1 MNYAQTAQN
10 LAAQGRYGDTTLVHM
25 TPQEVGG
32 LQALARSHGTSLTT
46 NPNTGLP
53 EAFNLRGLLPALA
66 GAGLA
71 IATGG
76 TSLALT
82 PLQIG
87 MITGGLGTLATGDIK
102 KGLMIGLG
110 AAGGA
115 GLAGSA
121 GLTGASATGT
131 GAAGA
136 GGVTPPSA
144 GTAFSGV
151 PTSNLPAT
159 ISSAEG
165 AAMNFGGPEFA
176 TAPTPVNYGLTGGPG
191 TGGAG
196 FSATKGLAGTPSGYS
211 LAGSGTSGVT
221 PSATAMMPKATPST
235 MDFLASNK
243 SNISMAAAPVIS
255 AGLEPPGVKP
265 LEPAT
270 YRPYDLTI
278 ENVSGQDP
286 YAPGSTR
293 EREQLRYAF
302 TPRPVT
308 TDPNQAVFAADGGF
322 MGRGD
327 DNEPVEMMAGGL
339 AAFKQGQYL
348 QGGGDGMSDSI
359 PAVIANRQPAR
370 LADGEFIVP
379 ADVVSGLGNGS
390 SNAGAKQLYGMMDRV
405 RQGRTGKKKQ
415 APEIKPT
422 KYMPA

>member
-1 MNYAQTAQN
+1 MNYAAQN
-10 LAAQGRYGDTTLVHM
+10 LASQGRYGDSTLVHM

-32 LQALARSHGTSLTT
+32 LQALARSHGTTLTT

-71 IATGG
+71 MATGG
-76 TSLALT
+76 TSLALS

-87 MITGGLGTLATGDIK
+87 LLTGGLGAAATGDIK

-121 GLTGASATGT
+121 GLTSAAGS

-136 GGVTPPSA
+136 SGTGITAAAPPPIEA
-144 GTAFSGV
+144 GTAF
-151 PTSNLPAT
+151 
-159 ISSAEG
+159 
-165 AAMNFGGPEFA
+165 
-176 TAPTPVNYGLTGGPG
+176 TAGPG
-191 TGGAG
+191 SGGAG
-196 FSATKGLAGTPSGYS
+196 FSGSSGLAGSPSGYS
-211 LAGSGTSGVT
+211 LAGPSASGIT
-221 PSATAMMPKATPST
+221 PSSTALMPKATPST
-235 MDFLASNK
+235 MDFLAANK
-243 SNISMAAAPVIS
+243 SNISMAAAPVLS
-255 AGLEPPGVKP
+255 DALQPPGVKP

-270 YRPYDLTI
+270 YRPYDLSI

-308 TDPNQAVFAADGGF
+308 TDPNQAIYAADGGF

-327 DNEPVEMMAGGL
+327 EDPVEMAMGGL
-339 AAFKQGQYL
+339 AAFKQGHYL

-359 PAVIANRQPAR
+359 PAVISNRQPAR

-415 APEIKPT
+415 APEIKPQ

>member
-1 MNYAQTAQN
+1 MNYSQTAQKI
-10 LAAQGRYGDTTLVHM
+10 ASQGRYGDTTLVHM

-32 LQALARSHGTSLTT
+32 LQALARSNGTSLTI

-53 EAFNLRGLLPALA
+53 EAFNLRGFLPALA

-71 IATGG
+71 MIPG
-76 TSLALT
+76 LNMNPLT
-82 PLQIG
+82 IG
-87 MITGGLGTLATGDIK
+87 LLTGGLGAAATGDIK

-121 GLTGASATGT
+121 GLTGAAGTG
-131 GAAGA
+131 GAAGMGGAA
-136 GGVTPPSA
+136 GTGITAAPPPIDA
-144 GTAFSGV
+144 GTAF
-151 PTSNLPAT
+151 
-159 ISSAEG
+159 
-165 AAMNFGGPEFA
+165 
-176 TAPTPVNYGLTGGPG
+176 TAGPG
-191 TGGAG
+191 SGGAG
-196 FSATKGLAGTPSGYS
+196 FSATKGLAGTSPSGYS
-211 LAGSGTSGVT
+211 LAGSGTSGIT
-221 PSATAMMPKATPST
+221 PSSTALIPKASPSA

-243 SNISMAAAPVIS
+243 SNISMASAPVIS

-302 TPRPVT
+302 TPRTPT
-308 TDPNQAVFAADGGF
+308 TDPNQALSFRGSDMSTLFAADGGF

-327 DNEPVEMMAGGL
+327 DDPVEMMSGGL

-370 LADGEFIVP
+370 LADGEFVVP

-405 RQGRTGKKKQ
+405 RKGRTGKKKQ